1 MKNKAKIFILSLVI
15 ILTAAAVCVS
25 SCISFATEQI
35 PDANGETT
43 TASDDSTT
51 QQSESPQTDP
61 PTEAPFTDPPTNP
74 PTDPPTTQPPET
86 EPTTEKITAAKP
98 TPRLIVSKYSYGTG
112 EIEAGTDFTLS
123 IELKNTSAYYD
134 LDNVMI
140 TLTCGG
146 AFKLN
151 NSSNSIYI
159 NIIPK
164 NQVITENVQI
174 STLANDPN
182 ADTSIMINMQYEY
195 VDDSHMRST
204 GNQASET
211 IIIPVVYKDRVV
223 VGDPS
228 FEDQDIYYT
237 TDVNITLPVT
247 NMGKTTVSNL
257 QATIDTDMEV
267 DTVTQYKGNLEP
279 GGKATFEFMITTGF
293 EESEMKFTITYE
305 DAAGKT
311 VTVEKI
317 LSIEPLSNPDDGF
330 NAPDFPIDTPPEE
343 ESNNKT
349 VLTIAIAVFVL
360 AVVAAV
366 VIFVIARR
374 KKNKAGLDAELK
386 AIAEDELNEEDM
398 QDDLGITDA
407 DDVGMYDE
415 NTEETSSSDDD
426 PDDINL
432 DDLNLD
438 DIDLGLG
445 DDL

>member
-1 MKNKAKIFILSLVI
+1 MRHKRLSILVSIIFII
-15 ILTAAAVCVS
+15 TAAAVSIS
-25 SCISFATEQI
+25 SCMSFAENDITPISSEEDDQNI
-35 PDANGETT
+35 EPQQQETT
-43 TASDDSTT
+43 T
-51 QQSESPQTDP
+51 EYIW
-61 PTEAPFTDPPTNP
+61 TE
-74 PTDPPTTQPPET
+74 PTTEPTTLPPET

-151 NSSNSIYI
+151 NSSNSIYVTS
-159 NIIPK
+159 IPK

-182 ADTSIMINMQYEY
+182 ADTSIVIDMQFEY
-195 VDDSHMRST
+195 VDDSQTRST

-211 IIIPVVYKDRVV
+211 IIIPVVHKDRVV

-237 TDVNITLPVT
+237 TDVNISLPVT

-257 QATIDTDMEV
+257 QATIETDMEV
-267 DTVTQYKGNLEP
+267 DSATQYKGNLEP
-279 GGKATFEFMITTGF
+279 GGKATFEFMVTTGY
-293 EESEMKFTITYE
+293 EESEMKFTVTYE

-311 VTVEKI
+311 VTVEKV

-330 NAPDFPIDTPPEE
+330 DAPDFPIDSPPEE
-343 ESNNKT
+343 KTNNKT
-349 VLTIAIAVFVL
+349 VLTIAVAVFVL
-360 AVVAAV
+360 AVIAAV
-366 VIFVIARR
+366 VIFVVARK
-374 KKNKAGLDAELK
+374 KKNKAGLDAELR
-386 AIAEDELNEEDM
+386 AIADEELNEEDTE
-398 QDDLGITDA
+398 DDLGITDA
-407 DDVGMYDE
+407 DDVGMYDDE
-415 NTEETSSSDDD
+415 TDDKNEETDK
-426 PDDINL
+426 PDDFNI
-432 DDLNLD
+432 D
-438 DIDLGLG
+438 DIDLDSIDIDLG